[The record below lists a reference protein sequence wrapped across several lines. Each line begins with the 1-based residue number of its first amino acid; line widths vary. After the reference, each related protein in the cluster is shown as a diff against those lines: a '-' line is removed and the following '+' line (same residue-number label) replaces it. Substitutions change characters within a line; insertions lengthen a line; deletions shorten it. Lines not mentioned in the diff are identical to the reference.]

1 MAWHFA
7 VWRGERSSV
16 KAMAPSQLD
25 PFCPSENITQVF

>member
-1 MAWHFA
+1 MAWQ
-7 VWRGERSSV
+7 RSSV